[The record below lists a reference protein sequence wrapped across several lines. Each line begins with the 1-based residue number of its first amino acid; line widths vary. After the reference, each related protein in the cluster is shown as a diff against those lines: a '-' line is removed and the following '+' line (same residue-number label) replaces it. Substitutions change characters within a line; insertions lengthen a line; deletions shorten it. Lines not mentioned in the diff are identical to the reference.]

1 MLMSS
6 VMFKVKLMQ
15 PPPCREYLGWRGV
28 LIEGSPLSY
37 PRLVGNRK
45 DDICVHAA
53 ACNVSREVH
62 FMSADLSPDITL
74 ETMVSGIL
82 KFMPEEFL
90 ETWYKDAKL
99 DAAVKILCLPLSHIL
114 PKVGLKHID
123 FMSLDV
129 EGAELAVLRSI
140 DFEAVRISVMV
151 IETDG
156 HDKTKD
162 QEVKDLMAENGYELL
177 EGTDRAFQRN
187 SWFVHHRFYAL
198 SPASAGKVT

>member
-1 MLMSS
+1 
-6 VMFKVKLMQ
+6 MFAVLLVQ
-15 PPPCREYLGWRGV
+15 PRLCREYLGWRGV

-53 ACNVSREVH
+53 ACDVSREVH
-62 FMSADLSPDITL
+62 FIGADLSPDVPVQ
-74 ETMVSGIL
+74 TMVSGIVE
-82 KFMPEEFL
+82 FMPEKFI
-90 ETWYKDAKL
+90 ETWYQDANL
-99 DAAVKILCLPLSHIL
+99 DAAVKIPCLPLSHIL
-114 PKVGLKHID
+114 TKVGLKHID

-129 EGAELAVLRSI
+129 EGAELAVLESI

-162 QEVKDLMAENGYELL
+162 QKVEDMMLENGYEVL
-177 EGTDRAFQRN
+177 EGTDRAFHRN
-187 SWFVHHRFYAL
+187 SWFVHRRFHAL
-198 SPASAGKVT
+198 PPASAGTVI